1 MTESEGR
8 SGGHRLARLI
18 DLLAMLLVLAAL
30 VALFGS
36 LSRNFLGAATFR
48 SVANQVPDLMV
59 VTVGMTL
66 VLVAGG
72 IDLSVGSVLALAAS
86 VMGLAMVS
94 HGWPIGL
101 AVLAS
106 LGVGLA
112 CGLVNGLVSASWSVP
127 SFIVTLGMLEVA
139 RGAAYRV
146 TNSET
151 VYIGPSVE
159 AIARPIAGLGLSPAL
174 LMAVGVVV
182 LGQVLLSRTVAGR
195 LIVATGTNEE
205 AVRLSGIDPRP
216 WKVLTFALSGLLAG
230 LGAVFQVSRLGT
242 ADPNGAIGLELSAIA
257 AAVIGGTSL
266 MGGRG
271 SIVRSFLGV
280 LIIAVLQTG
289 LAQVG
294 ATEPTKRIITGSV
307 IVLAVIV
314 DVHRDHWLALISRAT
329 GRGRPAA

>member
-1 MTESEGR
+1 MSENEGR
-8 SGGHRLARLI
+8 SWASRLARLI

-30 VALFGS
+30 IGLFGS

-48 SVANQVPDLMV
+48 SIANQVPDLMV
-59 VTVGMTL
+59 VAVGMTL

-72 IDLSVGSVLALAAS
+72 IDLSVGSVLALSAS

-94 HGWPIGL
+94 RGWPMGV
-101 AVLAS
+101 AVLAA
-106 LGVGLA
+106 LGTGLA
-112 CGLVNGLVSASWSVP
+112 CGLANGLITASWSIP
-127 SFIVTLGMLEVA
+127 SFIVTLGMLEMA

-159 AIARPIAGLGLSPAL
+159 SIARPIAVLGLSPAL
-174 LMAVGVVV
+174 LMAIAVVV

-195 LIVATGTNEE
+195 MIVAIGTNEE
-205 AVRLSGIDPRP
+205 AVRLSGIDPKP
-216 WKVLTFALSGLLAG
+216 WRVLTFALSGLLAG
-230 LGAVFQVSRLGT
+230 LGAIFQVARLGT

-294 ATEPTKRIITGSV
+294 ATEPTKRIITGAV

-314 DVHRDHWLALISRAT
+314 DVHRRRWLGLLSRFA
-329 GRGRPAA
+329 GRP